1 MENQIIVKGRV
12 CNLKPSEGDKPQEF
26 GLTLSTGKIK
36 STGEWAKG
44 IIYNVTDW
52 NNSTLENKQTI
63 IVEGYFKSYLGKD
76 GTEKHQLNAKRV
88 QIVDGKASTQQAPQS
103 VQNMYSDLP
112 F

>member
-26 GLTLSTGKIK
+26 GLILSTGRIK
-36 STGEWAKG
+36 KTGEWAKG

-52 NNSTLENKQTI
+52 NNFTLENKQTV
-63 IVEGYFKSYLGKD
+63 IVEGYFQSYLAKD
-76 GTEKHQLNAKRV
+76 GTEKHQLNAKRIELV
-88 QIVDGKASTQQAPQS
+88 GGNATPKQAPQS
-103 VQNMYSDLP
+103 VQDAYGDLP